1 MTIILVTIIRKPTAE
16 ARCKFSQTQG
26 VEIGRMGKL
35 QDLQVLLKDLLSLLE
50 SSEPS
55 EITLSTTKSH
65 EHTLPSRIQYLE
77 SGEVNKYVSV

>member
-26 VEIGRMGKL
+26 IEIGRMGKL

-50 SSEPS
+50 SSE
-55 EITLSTTKSH
+55 IILSTTKSH